1 MITEKQLLK
10 WGFIKTSSLS
20 DAPCMFVIS
29 RHRDDFYNVSIIDEY
44 VEWDIERGEFRVY
57 YAVCRVLLTNCTTKR
72 KADQALRLLGLPS
85 IDKLN
90 TIKK

>member
-10 WGFIKTSSLS
+10 WGFTHRGVNEFRI
-20 DAPCMFVIS
+20 VIPYKWKS
-29 RHRDDFYNVSIIDEY
+29 DEY
-44 VEWDIERGEFRVY
+44 VFYFRGLQKIRIMTQSGT
-57 YAVCRVLLTNCTTKR
+57 LTLDCATKR

>member
-10 WGFIKTSSLS
+10 WGFEKCNESGYELVLEQHEGFDYSVYFELTDGRLVV
-20 DAPCMFVIS
+20 DYHA
-29 RHRDDFYNVSIIDEY
+29 DFLELN
-44 VEWDIERGEFRVY
+44 
-57 YAVCRVLLTNCTTKR
+57 AVGSKR
-72 KADQALRLLGLPS
+72 RIDQALRLLGLPT

>member
-10 WGFIKTSSLS
+10 WGFEKGI
-20 DAPCMFVIS
+20 
-29 RHRDDFYNVSIIDEY
+29 DFFPPSEVFFRLILKELPQNRYEY
-44 VEWDIERGEFRVY
+44 VEYRPKDNTLQIYHDSNFLVLS
-57 YAVCRVLLTNCTTKR
+57 AVTTKR
-72 KADQALRLLGLPS
+72 KADQALRLLGLPP

>member
-10 WGFIKTSSLS
+10 WGFEKLPEGFELVLEKHGGYDYSVYFDLKNDRIVINYKLS
-20 DAPCMFVIS
+20 F
-29 RHRDDFYNVSIIDEY
+29 
-44 VEWDIERGEFRVY
+44 IEI
-57 YAVCRVLLTNCTTKR
+57 YAVGSKRRV
-72 KADQALRLLGLPS
+72 DQALRLLGLPS